1 MKENLKKIAIC
12 LRDFVKDWGGGVV
25 VGGGGV
31 VKGLPDCND

>member
-25 VGGGGV
+25 VGGGEGFAR
-31 VKGLPDCND
+31 L